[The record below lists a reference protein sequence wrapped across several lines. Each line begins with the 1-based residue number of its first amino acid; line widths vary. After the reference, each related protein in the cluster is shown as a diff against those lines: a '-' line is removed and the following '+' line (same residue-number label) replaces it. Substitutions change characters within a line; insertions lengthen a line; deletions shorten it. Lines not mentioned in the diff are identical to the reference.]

1 MGVVCGAVVALAACS
16 AAPEP
21 TQTGTVP
28 APPTSSETPT
38 RTPTPTATTT
48 SMVAPTHPP
57 EWETGNN
64 AGALAAAT
72 YFMELYNYVNATG
85 DLTEWDAVSDPGCEY
100 CAAVHDDVEGTYDA
114 GGRFDGGEI
123 TVSGGTVV
131 GFEESLR
138 IHGVQ
143 FAYATAATSQL
154 NPDGSVAR
162 TWSPEVGYVVV
173 DVGYDGSGWKLVGAT
188 ASQRSLVP

>member
-1 MGVVCGAVVALAACS
+1 MAISRMRRRGDRRLGANGGRWRVCRVGVVCGAVVALAACS

-48 SMVAPTHPP
+48 SMVAPTHPS

-85 DLTEWDAVSDPGCEY
+85 DLTEWDAASDPGCEY
-100 CAAVHDDVEGTYDA
+100 CAAVHDDASE
-114 GGRFDGGEI
+114 
-123 TVSGGTVV
+123 VV
-131 GFEESLR
+131 R
-138 IHGVQ
+138 
-143 FAYATAATSQL
+143 
-154 NPDGSVAR
+154 
-162 TWSPEVGYVVV
+162 
-173 DVGYDGSGWKLVGAT
+173 SGWAPRGRDGD
-188 ASQRSLVP
+188 SH